1 MAEIIERHVTAGPDV
16 DEKLAKS
23 KAAAESLKIR
33 TIKCP
38 KCGFYLLD
46 VYGHDHYLIRVKCR
60 KCKFNDTI
68 DTALFRTIR
77 LKNNKPI
84 LLINVIRR
92 SISAVK
98 MSG

>member
-1 MAEIIERHVTAGPDV
+1 MMADIIERHVTAGPDV
-16 DEKLAKS
+16 DEKLAQS

-77 LKNNKPI
+77 MKNKKRFSLKEHRIKT
-84 LLINVIRR
+84 
-92 SISAVK
+92 K
-98 MSG
+98 

>member
-1 MAEIIERHVTAGPDV
+1 MTDVTEHHVTADPDV
-16 DEKLAKS
+16 EDKLGQS

-77 LKNNKPI
+77 LQNNKRFLKEHRI
-84 LLINVIRR
+84 
-92 SISAVK
+92 K
-98 MSG
+98 TK